1 MSEQN
6 RLELWILNFQ
16 PSKHWVNK
24 RKAKK
29 SDQGNTSIRETL
41 HQSIH
46 NYNYLLKQSC
56 LILWILA
63 TTDTFSLI
71 LKYCFTYTIFM
82 LQNSLTLLFSTSQV
96 YLTHSLHY
104 FKPLPLKAFLMFP
117 THYFPYNFLE
127 DHVGRPQYILHKKK
141 KKKSQILPEEK
152 EINTYQAFI
161 QIT

>member
-6 RLELWILNFQ
+6 RLELWTLSFQ

-24 RKAKK
+24 RKAQK
-29 SDQGNTSIRETL
+29 SDQRNTSIRETL

-82 LQNSLTLLFSTSQV
+82 LKNSLTSLFSISQV

-104 FKPLPLKAFLMFP
+104 FKPLPLKTFLMFP
-117 THYFPYNFLE
+117 TTSPTTSQRTTQVDLSTYFT
-127 DHVGRPQYILHKKK
+127 G
-141 KKKSQILPEEK
+141 KKKSP
-152 EINTYQAFI
+152 
-161 QIT
+161 